1 MQAMADDVLPPQ
13 IWAAAGGNGFAPL
26 RIDKALLERSKS
38 KRRPKLI
45 RSLPEA
51 KIIARRAMEVGYLGV
66 LQARHEPP
74 EQIAKDFGN
83 LETLAGNAVSALN
96 KLIKHLEPR
105 SADARD
111 LARPIL
117 TAQAGLQEGSAQELH
132 LQAEKDAGILWA
144 ARETSHRLKGAASR
158 KEARVRK
165 GRQNPGKPDHA
176 AFLQPLAEA
185 WVYVTGSKPGSN
197 PDPLMNP
204 FLRFSMLA
212 WKDIFD
218 PNGAPDFIGALRQLP
233 EWSENRIR
241 LLTSIGPFWL

>member
-1 MQAMADDVLPPQ
+1 MHWMADDVLPPQ
-13 IWAAAGGNGFAPL
+13 IWAVAGGNGFEPL

-96 KLIKHLEPR
+96 KLIKRLEPR

-117 TAQAGLQEGSAQELH
+117 TAQAGLRVRRH
-132 LQAEKDAGILWA
+132 P
-144 ARETSHRLKGAASR
+144 SHRFSRRLIRNESSPPRPPRFEPKRWCSSCGAA
-158 KEARVRK
+158 
-165 GRQNPGKPDHA
+165 G
-176 AFLQPLAEA
+176 
-185 WVYVTGSKPGSN
+185 
-197 PDPLMNP
+197 
-204 FLRFSMLA
+204 
-212 WKDIFD
+212 
-218 PNGAPDFIGALRQLP
+218 
-233 EWSENRIR
+233 
-241 LLTSIGPFWL
+241 